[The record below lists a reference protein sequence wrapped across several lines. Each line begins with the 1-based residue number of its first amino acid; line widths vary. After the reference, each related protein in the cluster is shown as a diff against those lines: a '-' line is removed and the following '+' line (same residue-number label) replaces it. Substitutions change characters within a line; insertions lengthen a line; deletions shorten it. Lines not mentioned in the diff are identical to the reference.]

1 MPASPT
7 FTEYILDLLHPLG
20 EIRAKKM
27 FGEVGIYC
35 NEVFF
40 AMICDDT
47 LYFQADH
54 ILLLEF
60 PRNGIPYHGG
70 SLAGM
75 ADADLLENH
84 ELLLKLAR
92 KSYEY
97 KKGKARKKKTLKDS
111 L

>member
-1 MPASPT
+1 
-7 FTEYILDLLHPLG
+7 
-20 EIRAKKM
+20 M
-27 FGEVGIYC
+27 FGEVGLYC

-54 ILLLEF
+54 ILLLDF
-60 PRNGIPYHGG
+60 PRNGVPYQGG
-70 SLAGM
+70 SIAGM

-84 ELLLKLAR
+84 ELLLELGR

-97 KKGKARKKKTLKDS
+97 KKRTQRKKRTSKE
-111 L
+111 